1 MEDKAQIA
9 EKKQEDLKEQ
19 TEVAET
25 KPADGEGQAVKK
37 KIQLTWLD
45 KV

>member
-9 EKKQEDLKEQ
+9 EKKQDDPKEQ
-19 TEVAET
+19 KDVADT

-37 KIQLTWLD
+37 KVQLTWLD